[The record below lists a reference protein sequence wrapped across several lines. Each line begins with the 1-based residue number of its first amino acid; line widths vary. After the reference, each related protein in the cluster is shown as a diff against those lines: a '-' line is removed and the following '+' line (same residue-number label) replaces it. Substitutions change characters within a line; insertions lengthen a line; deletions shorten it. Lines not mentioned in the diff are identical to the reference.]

1 MQSLIDQLKAKRPL
15 GEPEIEAAVQGLL
28 APEIA
33 GEQKGEFLKALR
45 AKGETAEE
53 LAGFVKALLAHSI
66 DPGLSAEELPGP
78 MIDLCGTGGDQLG
91 LFNISTTCMFVVAA
105 GGAVVVKHGNRGIT
119 SKCGGADVLE
129 ALEVRIDL
137 TPAQLQRSVKETGL
151 GFLFAPLYHPAFKMI
166 APVRKAL
173 AAQGIATIFNLLG
186 PLLNPA
192 RPPHQLV
199 GIFSPDLLPLYAK
212 ALALLDRRHAWA
224 VHGAGMD
231 ELSTLGNSEVHAVR
245 QDGVN
250 RFLIDPAEFGF
261 SAPTL
266 SQLQGGDKDE
276 NAAILTGILD
286 GSVRGPKRDIVVLNS
301 AAALVIAN
309 LAPDLAEGI
318 ALAEEQLHSGKA
330 LGKLRQVQALHAA
343 LY

>member
-1 MQSLIDQLKAKRPL
+1 MQSLIEQLKARRPL
-15 GEPEIEAAVQGLL
+15 GEAEIESAVESLL
-28 APEIA
+28 SAEVAEPV
-33 GEQKGEFLKALR
+33 KMEFLKELR

-53 LAGFVKALLAHSI
+53 LAGFVQALLRHSI
-66 DPGLSAEELPGP
+66 DPGLGAKPLPGP

-91 LFNISTTCMFVVAA
+91 LFNVSTTCMFVVAA
-105 GGAVVVKHGNRGIT
+105 AGAVVVKHGNRGIT

-129 ALEVRIDL
+129 ALGVRIDL
-137 TPAQLQRSVKETGL
+137 SPEQLRQSVEQAGL

-199 GIFSPDLLPLYAK
+199 GVFAPNFLPLYANT
-212 ALALLDRRHAWA
+212 LALLDRRHAWA

-245 QDGVN
+245 QQTVD

-261 SAPTL
+261 PAPVL
-266 SQLQGGDKDE
+266 AELQGGAKEE
-276 NAAILTGILD
+276 NAEILLGILE
-286 GSVRGPKRDIVVLNS
+286 GAVRGPKRDIVVLNS
-301 AAALVIAN
+301 AAALVIA
-309 LAPDLAEGI
+309 DLARDLSEGI
-318 ALAEEQLHSGKA
+318 ALAEEQLRSGKA
-330 LGKLRQVQALHAA
+330 LGKLRQIQAIHQGL
-343 LY
+343 